1 MAEREAEENIM
12 VEPRVVVA
20 PVREP
25 ITAGEV
31 AASHRLGTLSADD
44 DLALAIYIGA
54 ARRYVEGR
62 TARTINQTTLEL
74 ALESF
79 PSGEIVLPRATPLI
93 SVGSIIYR
101 DSGAAYNTVA
111 ASKYVL
117 DTTSEPGRVAPAYGE
132 SWPSFTPY
140 PLAPIKIMYTAGT
153 SETSPAT
160 DVAVDSRIKLA
171 LLLLVG
177 HMWENREAVVV
188 ADTAKIS
195 QIAIEYGLES
205 LISSLQ
211 VEYVL

>member
-1 MAEREAEENIM
+1 MI
-12 VEPRVVVA
+12 EPRVVTA

-25 ITAGEV
+25 VTAAEV
-31 AASHRLGTLSADD
+31 ANAQRLGSLSADD
-44 DLALAIYIGA
+44 TDLLTIYIGA

-101 DSGAAYNTVA
+101 DSGAAYNTLA

-140 PLAPIKIMYTAGT
+140 PLAPIKIIYTAGAA
-153 SETSPAT
+153 ETSPAT
-160 DVAVDSRIKLA
+160 DVAVDPRIKQLA
-171 LLLLVG
+171 LLLTG
-177 HMWENREAVVV
+177 HWWENREGVVITKDGR
-188 ADTAKIS
+188 AM
-195 QIAIEYGLES
+195 QFPLNYAIED

-211 VEYVL
+211 VEYVV